1 MTMDKMSKNY
11 TKLLEKFINK
21 WVVVSADYSKV
32 VASGNTLEEIAD
44 KARKNKE
51 ALVFRVL
58 PSNIVYSPSQL

>member
-1 MTMDKMSKNY
+1 MDKISKNY
-11 TKLLEKFINK
+11 TKLLGKFINK

-32 VASGNTLEEIAD
+32 VASGDTLDEVAD
-44 KARKNKE
+44 KAKNNKE